1 MMERI
6 FETDK
11 GFGVKLCED
20 NIERIKEEMKENDIE
35 IKENDIEISNAI
47 NIGWAYG
54 FVAAMNVTGA
64 ISNDDMKRLNAIIDD
79 IKF

>member
-20 NIERIKEEMKENDIE
+20 NIERIKKE

-54 FVAAMNVTGA
+54 FVTAMNVTGA
-64 ISNDDMKRLNAIIDD
+64 ISDDDVKRLNVISHD
-79 IKF
+79 IKV